1 MAKLVLNDAVVILG
15 GRNLSGNLNSVS
27 LEYSADTPESTA
39 MGDGTRK
46 RLPGLLDVTA
56 NHSGYWESVSAA
68 NSLDADLFAH
78 LGAADSLMSLSDSGG
93 ALGDVAFSFPTQAAS
108 YTPGAS
114 IGEVFAFSLTVS
126 GSGILVRGSVM
137 ENTEF
142 VGTGNG
148 TARQVGAV
156 GATETIYSTVH
167 YVAVSGTSPTIDV
180 TVESDSTNSFSGAE
194 TVRMTH
200 PQQGDAVGSN
210 RQSLVGAVT
219 DTWWRL
225 VVTIG
230 GTSTPTYTIFGSL
243 GIQQTTL
250 P

>member
-15 GRNLSGNLNSVS
+15 GRNLSGNLNSVG

-39 MGDGTRK
+39 MGDGTRT
-46 RLPGLLDVTA
+46 RLPGLLDVVA

-68 NSLDADLFAH
+68 DSLDADIFAN
-78 LGAADSLMSLSDSGG
+78 LGAANSLMSLSDSGG
-93 ALGDVAFSFPTQAAS
+93 ALGDVAYSFPTQAAS

-114 IGEVFAFSLTVS
+114 LGEVFAFSLTVN
-126 GSGILVRGSVM
+126 GSGILVNGVVM
-137 ENTEF
+137 ENSAF
-142 VGTGNG
+142 VGTGDG
-148 TARQVGAV
+148 TGRQVGAV
-156 GATETIYSTVH
+156 GATETIYSTLHVI
-167 YVAVSGTSPTIDV
+167 AVSGTNPTLDV
-180 TVESDSTNSFSGAE
+180 TVESDVTDAWIGAE
-194 TVRMTH
+194 TLRMTH
-200 PQQGDAVGSN
+200 PQVAVVGAN

-225 VVTIG
+225 VMTIG
-230 GTSTPTYTIFGSL
+230 GTDTPTFTVFGSL

>member
-1 MAKLVLNDAVVILG
+1 MGKLVLTDAIVILG

-39 MGDGTRK
+39 MGDGTRT

-68 NSLDADLFAH
+68 DSLDADIFAH

-93 ALGDVAFSFPTQAAS
+93 TLGDVAYSFPTQAAS

-126 GSGILVRGSVM
+126 GSGILVRGVVM
-137 ENTEF
+137 ENGEF

-148 TARQVGAV
+148 TVRQIGAV
-156 GATETIYSTVH
+156 IASQTIYSTVH
-167 YVAVSGTSPTIDV
+167 YTAVSGTSPTIDV
-180 TVESDSTNSFSGAE
+180 TVESDSTNAFAGAQSL
-194 TVRMTH
+194 RMTH

-219 DTWWRL
+219 DEYWRL
-225 VVTIG
+225 VITIG

-243 GIQQTTL
+243 GIQTTL
-250 P
+250 L